1 MGTISAHDN
10 SPPLATSCAINNA
23 ARDAVPQKQ
32 QEIGMLNDAHDDQPD
47 TPTPQSNRIAL
58 DARACLQLGGLRTR
72 TDQNQTRNAVL

>member
-58 DARACLQLGGLRTR
+58 DASEAAKITGIGDC
-72 TDQNQTRNAVL
+72 